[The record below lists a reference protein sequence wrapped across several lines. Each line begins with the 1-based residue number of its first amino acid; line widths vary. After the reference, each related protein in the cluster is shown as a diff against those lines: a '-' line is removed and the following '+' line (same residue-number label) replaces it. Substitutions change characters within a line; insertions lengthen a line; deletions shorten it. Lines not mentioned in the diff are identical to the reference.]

1 MVPAP
6 ALGFRWVLVPG
17 AKRAERTE
25 LTADW
30 MIDHARSKSC
40 WPRSR
45 RYRSR
50 SSRAAAAVRA
60 WSSGA
65 FLHRATGS
73 RSVASHNLERTSGPM
88 ERFHR
93 ADPRQRDQK
102 IDFSKGNFNEAR
114 AAM

>member
-40 WPRSR
+40 WPRSATIPEPVEP
-45 RYRSR
+45 SCCC
-50 SSRAAAAVRA
+50 SSSLVI
-60 WSSGA
+60 WGILTSSN
-65 FLHRATGS
+65 R
-73 RSVASHNLERTSGPM
+73 
-88 ERFHR
+88 
-93 ADPRQRDQK
+93 
-102 IDFSKGNFNEAR
+102 
-114 AAM
+114 